1 MYEKHGCIQTPYGTE
16 VAVDVW
22 VGRRTAGVT
31 LNGPLGIQ
39 ACLNESKLDFNVN
52 NRNPDG
58 TYRLNDSVTSQATR
72 RFISAMRDCYVYD
85 IDVEHFRLAAQPA
98 AGTDSSMTI
107 HISSRRA
114 VSPTGTNV
122 EEVCRQWG
130 ELAWQQAHQIY
141 GTTAHDTPDCD

>member
-85 IDVEHFRLAAQPA
+85 IDVEHFRLTAQPA
-98 AGTDSSMTI
+98 G
-107 HISSRRA
+107 
-114 VSPTGTNV
+114 
-122 EEVCRQWG
+122 
-130 ELAWQQAHQIY
+130 
-141 GTTAHDTPDCD
+141 